1 MMLSLKTVAIAA
13 LATAVVAA
21 PIKRDDQVAACFN
34 GLIITGTWPD
44 SCQAAVANPGII
56 QSIALNQLSLDFTGA
71 TAAWAPVTSSNEV
84 VATLVT
90 IPGVSLPISS
100 VRQHIVLADGANDL
114 GSIEAGWAPASV
126 SGSTLTTSLPASPL
140 TVNANAHSEFS
151 SFIGAISSQASHPVT
166 LKGTVD
172 AEFDLG
178 SFGQKTINGIA
189 FNNNVVLDGLN
200 NLDITYKTGAY
211 IDLAGVGNV
220 AVGSVLSIV
229 NPSKL
234 TLKLGDVSLDT
245 TTASGHVGYSTIKD
259 LTLVP
264 GENIVIASTSL
275 DSTLPATSALFNDLA
290 AGDQTLHLT
299 GHAQSSANPAL
310 NGGLAALDSKTVVL
324 QGFGGPTSQA
334 PHKDWSLKVLP
345 TTGSDKKVEIKATFQ
360 SPYYGLPVKF
370 VGAGDLAEASS
381 GVRLFNIDDSL
392 QFEVSGT
399 GSTTVTFTA
408 KLTVDFIASTKP
420 IYQQWVNNANANG
433 GKLPLELLWLPNVII
448 GNDGASHPVDWGTGF
463 SGDIAVGPD
472 FASILD
478 FFP

>member
-1 MMLSLKTVAIAA
+1 MMLSLKIVALTA
-13 LATAVVAA
+13 LATAAVAA

-34 GLIITGTWPD
+34 GLVLTGTWPD

-56 QSIALNQLSLDFTGA
+56 QSIALNQLSMDFTGA

-90 IPGVSLPISS
+90 IPGVSLPIQS

-114 GSIEAGWAPASV
+114 GSIEADWAPASV

-140 TVNANAHSEFS
+140 NVNANAHSEFS

-172 AEFDLG
+172 AVFNLG

-211 IDLAGVGNV
+211 IDLVGAGDVV
-220 AVGSVLSIV
+220 AGSVLSIV

-245 TTASGHVGYSTIKD
+245 TTAAGHVGYSTIKD

-264 GENIVIASTSL
+264 GENIVIASTSF
-275 DSTLPATSALFNDLA
+275 DGSLPATNALFNDLSV
-290 AGDQTLHLT
+290 GDQTLHFT

-310 NGGLAALDSKTVVL
+310 NGGLAALDSKAVVL
-324 QGFGGPTSQA
+324 QGFGGPTSQV

-345 TTGSDKKVEIKATFQ
+345 TTGSDRKVEIKATFQ
-360 SPYYGLPVKF
+360 SPYYGLPVKY
-370 VGAGDLAEASS
+370 VSTDAASLASS
-381 GVRLFNIDDSL
+381 GAPLFTFDDSL
-392 QFEVSGT
+392 HFEVDSA
-399 GSTTVTFTA
+399 STTVTFTA
-408 KLTVDFIASTKP
+408 ELVLELTAANKP
-420 IYQQWVNNANANG
+420 KYQQWVNDANANG
-433 GKLPLELLWLPNVII
+433 GKLPLELVWVPNVIV
-448 GNDGASHPVDWGTGF
+448 GNDGAAHPVDWGTDF
-463 SGDIAVGPD
+463 SGDITVGSD